1 MGVGVVVVVVVW
13 LLLCGCRCVWLSLCV
28 GCRCCCVGCRC
39 CCVGSHCV
47 GTVITL
53 TTTFTEFKPSIP
65 CLLAQHVLGTRTHT
79 LTHNPPPPS
88 HHRYE
93 RQAQSQSMEQDL
105 ATQALEAEH
114 KRQDV
119 ILHTRKL
126 LKAEQSKAAVTLQA
140 KLRGNKQRKK
150 HRVVVQQRTQSAV
163 LLQSLWRV
171 QQSKQQ
177 LDVMKVTIISFGH
190 DYF

>member
-1 MGVGVVVVVVVW
+1 
-13 LLLCGCRCVWLSLCV
+13 
-28 GCRCCCVGCRC
+28 
-39 CCVGSHCV
+39 
-47 GTVITL
+47 
-53 TTTFTEFKPSIP
+53 
-65 CLLAQHVLGTRTHT
+65 
-79 LTHNPPPPS
+79 
-88 HHRYE
+88 
-93 RQAQSQSMEQDL
+93 MEQDL